1 MHVVGVSA
9 DVAAALI
16 ARVSGLS
23 PPAAQ
28 PEASL
33 LPAPAAAAATV
44 IPAPLVA
51 FGLMQHEGKLSVVH
65 GGLKRVASY
74 TEPVRNKEQLL
85 LVTGE
90 WVKGGRGGGRRGD
103 P

>member
-23 PPAAQ
+23 PPVAQ
-28 PEASL
+28 PETGL
-33 LPAPAAAAATV
+33 LPVSAAVATI

-85 LVTGE
+85 LVTGV
-90 WVKGGRGGGRRGD
+90 WVWVWGGGGGKGG

>member
-28 PEASL
+28 SEAGL
-33 LPAPAAAAATV
+33 LPVPAAVAAV

-85 LVTGE
+85 LVTG
-90 WVKGGRGGGRRGD
+90 GGGGVCGGGHN
-103 P
+103 